1 MRFSARFFHAQIGI
15 WVHSVKRHDMLA
27 MATMYFYLAISVR
40 LCFIFAWNRRK
51 SWICIDLCGACFV
64 QVYALDSDCLLRF
77 PPRLMMSDQDEYIA
91 IVMRSIRS
99 RTYS

>member
-15 WVHSVKRHDMLA
+15 WVHLVKRHDMLA

-51 SWICIDLCGACFV
+51 SWICIDLREACFV
-64 QVYALDSDCLLRF
+64 PVYALDSDCL
-77 PPRLMMSDQDEYIA
+77 
-91 IVMRSIRS
+91 
-99 RTYS
+99 